1 MEVLDR
7 PGAVTWIQLKGRLD
21 LPGVEA
27 VETKFLALTGP
38 GRPVVVD
45 LSGVGFVGSLGIAML
60 FQASRA
66 LTLRKTKLVLLSP
79 SDQIERVFRTSGL
92 FEVATLARS
101 EGDAAAA
108 AGAGAAAGNA

>member
-7 PGAVTWIQLKGRLD
+7 ADAITWVRMKGRLD

-45 LSGVGFVGSLGIAML
+45 LSGVAFVGSLGIAML
-60 FQASRA
+60 FQAARA
-66 LTLRKTKLVLLSP
+66 LTMRKTRLVILSP
-79 SDQIERVFRTSGL
+79 SEQIEKVFRTSGL
-92 FEVATLARS
+92 FEVTKLSRTES
-101 EGDAAAA
+101 EAAAA
-108 AGAGAAAGNA
+108 ATVPAGNG